1 MNHVTEPMLNSV
13 SGLKCF
19 APDRGV
25 LGASSPRPSE
35 EVPLTEKQVR
45 EGLKLLLE
53 LVIAK
58 KNLYVKARDLVH
70 VMGFSPEDYSLVLL
84 GKVLSSLSR
93 RGLAIRW
100 NNCKPIRYTLTPR
113 TLWVRFIEV
122 ESRQG
127 FSFECERND
136 APCPLTGICPYWVLR
151 GE

>member
-1 MNHVTEPMLNSV
+1 MTEPVLNSV

-45 EGLKLLLE
+45 EGLKLLLK
-53 LVIAK
+53 LVVAK
-58 KNLYVKARDLVH
+58 RSLYVKARDLVY
-70 VMGFSPEDYSLVLL
+70 VLGYSPDDYALILL
-84 GKVLSSLSR
+84 GKTLNVLTV

-100 NNCKPIRYTLTPR
+100 NNQRPKRYTLRPR
-113 TLWVRFIEV
+113 ELWKRFIEV
-122 ESRQG
+122 ESSQG

-136 APCPLTGICPYWVLR
+136 APCPLVGICPYWVLR
-151 GE
+151 GG

>member
-1 MNHVTEPMLNSV
+1 MSTEPVLNSV

-25 LGASSPRPSE
+25 FGASSPRPSE

-53 LVIAK
+53 LVVAK
-58 KNLYVKARDLVH
+58 RRLYVKAKDLVH
-70 VMGFSPEDYSLVLL
+70 VFGYDPKDHALVLL

-100 NNCKPIRYTLTPR
+100 NNVRPLRYTLTPR
-113 TLWVRFIEV
+113 TLWMRFIEV

-127 FSFECERND
+127 FSFECD
-136 APCPLTGICPYWVLR
+136 SGDTVCSLVGICPYWVLR

>member
-1 MNHVTEPMLNSV
+1 MTEPVLNSV
-13 SGLKCF
+13 LGLKCF

-25 LGASSPRPSE
+25 FGASPPRPSE

-100 NNCKPIRYTLTPR
+100 NNVRPLRYTLIPKV
-113 TLWVRFIEV
+113 LWLRFADIEA
-122 ESRQG
+122 RQG
-127 FSFECERND
+127 FSFECEKND
-136 APCPLTGICPYWVLR
+136 APCPLVGLCPYWVLR

>member
-1 MNHVTEPMLNSV
+1 MSTEPVLNSV

-25 LGASSPRPSE
+25 FGASSPRPSE

-53 LVIAK
+53 LVVAK
-58 KNLYVKARDLVH
+58 RRLYVKARDLVN
-70 VMGFSPEDYSLVLL
+70 VLGVSEDYALVLL
-84 GKVLSSLSR
+84 GKVLSALAR

-100 NNCKPIRYTLTPR
+100 NNVRPLRYTLTPR
-113 TLWVRFIEV
+113 TLWMRFIEV

-136 APCPLTGICPYWVLR
+136 SPCPLVGLCPYWVLR
-151 GE
+151 GG